1 MKRIVLTLLSV
12 ATLMSCSKSE
22 EYTAP
27 IPYLTITQTGYT
39 CESTTSQIRVEINS
53 NVNWKIVQQEDPN
66 PWVDFGTTDWGIM
79 VWVQANE
86 SYQRHKEF
94 KVVSEDGTIEHTL
107 TITQKQPEDFVP
119 GEGEDTQL
127 SVTPNYL
134 QFSPNGGTKT
144 VEVNSLTLWRILEE
158 TETYPVEMSITPIS
172 GTGKGTVTITLGE
185 DKEFTAA
192 DINTFQKSFS
202 QLSPKE
208 QRAIELEFETVKNVI
223 NKNWAEAFATVLGT
237 TPTSDVLTVEV
248 ATEETKIQCY
258 VQQITDRTAVLLIDN
273 AIVEFDI
280 NTKQPRNKQLT
291 YRIESDLPKKYH
303 SKIHRKEFAAEMA
316 AQ

>member
-185 DKEFTAA
+185 DKNVSTRSGETER
-192 DINTFQKSFS
+192 IVKIVSGS
-202 QLSPKE
+202 QMV
-208 QRAIELEFETVKNVI
+208 ELRITQ
-223 NKNWAEAFATVLGT
+223 G
-237 TPTSDVLTVEV
+237 
-248 ATEETKIQCY
+248 KI
-258 VQQITDRTAVLLIDN
+258 ID
-273 AIVEFDI
+273 F
-280 NTKQPRNKQLT
+280 
-291 YRIESDLPKKYH
+291 
-303 SKIHRKEFAAEMA
+303 
-316 AQ
+316 